1 MAGTIRDFNFITGP
15 EASSPPTVGT
25 PTNPEDFVTL
35 EYADANYGAGGGG
48 GALRWSAESGKAPI
62 HEIEHNLDV
71 FRFANESDQE
81 LWTLIRVPDGY
92 VAGNQVKLRILIYSP
107 STSGNVFMKT
117 TAYLVREATDA
128 VDDET
133 NSHASSNSQIALS
146 TPSKEGREIEFDL
159 TDADGEINSVDVAV
173 GDYIKVKMYR
183 DWNNESS
190 ADSED
195 TRYII
200 SSAVPKFTA

>member
-1 MAGTIRDFNFITGP
+1 MPTVREYQFITGP
-15 EASSPPTVGT
+15 ESSSPPTVGT

-35 EYADANYGAGGGG
+35 QYADANYGAGGGG
-48 GALRWSAESGKAPI
+48 GALRWTDESGKAPLL
-62 HEIEHNLDV
+62 EVEHNLDV
-71 FRFANESDQE
+71 YRFASDADQE

-92 VAGNQVKLRILIYSP
+92 VAGNQVKLRILVFSP

-117 TAYLVREATDA
+117 TAYLIREATDA
-128 VDDET
+128 IDSTT
-133 NSHASSNSQIALS
+133 NSHNSTNSEITLS

-159 TDADGEINSVDVAV
+159 TDADGEINSIDVAV
-173 GDYIKVKMYR
+173 GDYIKVKLTR
-183 DWNNESS
+183 DWGSESS